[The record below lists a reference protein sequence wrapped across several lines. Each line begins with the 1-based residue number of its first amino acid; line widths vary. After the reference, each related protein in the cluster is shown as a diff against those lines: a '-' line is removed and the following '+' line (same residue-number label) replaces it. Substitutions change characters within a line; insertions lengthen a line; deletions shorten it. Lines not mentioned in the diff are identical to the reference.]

1 MTPKDFLF
9 AGMTLATM
17 SGIMLASFLRLT
29 GLIYIA
35 AIAVFLFT
43 IYRILHAMS
52 VTGGQMEPKDWLIAV
67 APAIALGF
75 LILVFALWGI

>member
-1 MTPKDFLF
+1 MSPKDFLY

-35 AIAVFLFT
+35 AIVVFLFT

-52 VTGGQMEPKDWLIAV
+52 VTGGRMEPKDWLIAV
-67 APAIALGF
+67 APGVVIGF
-75 LILVFALWGI
+75 LVLVFALWGI